1 MNFLIKFKDR
11 FRKENGDVAIEYFV
25 IAAIIIIGVVT
36 ALITLRDELIALIE
50 NIITILRT
58 AP

>member
-25 IAAIIIIGVVT
+25 IAAIIIIGIVT

-50 NIITILRT
+50 NIITTLRT

>member
-11 FRKENGDVAIEYFV
+11 FRKENGAVAIEYFV
-25 IAAIIIIGVVT
+25 IAAIIIIGIVT
-36 ALITLRDELIALIE
+36 ALITMRDELIALIE